1 MAWEKGGGVGGARTR
16 CQWLGGGVMSQIH
29 GQKAG
34 DKRKAIHMTLPPLE
48 RLGKT
53 PLWPGE
59 FQQDEA
65 ETRES
70 VRKTTI
76 WRKARAKEKE
86 SATETQ
92 LCERERC
99 VLATLGEMHRSKLLY
114 NQH

>member
-1 MAWEKGGGVGGARTR
+1 
-16 CQWLGGGVMSQIH
+16 MSQIH

-70 VRKTTI
+70 VRK
-76 WRKARAKEKE
+76 
-86 SATETQ
+86 
-92 LCERERC
+92 
-99 VLATLGEMHRSKLLY
+99 
-114 NQH
+114 

>member
-1 MAWEKGGGVGGARTR
+1 MPVARWRGDVSNSWPKSRRQEESHTHDIAAAR
-16 CQWLGGGVMSQIH
+16 ALG
-29 GQKAG
+29 
-34 DKRKAIHMTLPPLE
+34 E
-48 RLGKT
+48 T